1 MEIIGLIVEYNPFHN
16 GHLYQINKIK
26 EMYPNSLIILVLN
39 GYFTERGEISYLTKE
54 QKTKISLINGIN
66 IVVELP
72 VVYGTQAS
80 DIFAY
85 HSIRI
90 LNQLHITKLVFGSES
105 NDINKIKKLAEL
117 QNDINFDTLVKEELK
132 KGVNYPTALANALKS
147 DNFNYLPNDLLAIS
161 YVKAINKINKNIEPI
176 TLLRTNPYHDV
187 KSNDSIISA
196 ENIRSKLLSNEP
208 IDKYTPVSSYINIPN
223 YDTYFKLLKAS
234 IINNHHLNDILDAN
248 EGLDN
253 RLINNIF
260 KVNNL
265 TDLINI
271 IKTKRYTYNK
281 INRLLIHLLLGLTEY
296 DNKQL
301 KQDYIHLLGFDK
313 AGQKYLNSLK
323 ETNFIPNKKSLIYT
337 YELKASQLY
346 DLINNTNTY
355 EFEYKNQPIIKK

>member
-1 MEIIGLIVEYNPFHN
+1 MEIIGLIVEYNPFQN
-16 GHLYQINKIK
+16 GHLYTINKIK
-26 EMYPNSLIILVLN
+26 KMYPESIIILVLN

-90 LNQLHITKLVFGSES
+90 LNQLHITKLVFGRES

-132 KGVNYPTALANALKS
+132 KGVNYPTALAKALKN
-147 DNFNYLPNDLLAIS
+147 DDFDYLPNDLLAIS
-161 YVKAINKINKNIEPI
+161 YVKAINKINKNIEPVTI
-176 TLLRTNPYHDV
+176 LRTNSYHDT
-187 KSNDSIISA
+187 KSNDEIISA
-196 ENIRSKLLSNEP
+196 ENIRTKLLNNESVE
-208 IDKYTPVSSYINIPN
+208 KYTSASSYINIPN
-223 YDTYFKLLKAS
+223 YDIYFKLLKSS
-234 IINNHHLNDILDAN
+234 ILSNHHLYEILDAN

-253 RLINNIF
+253 RLINNIT

-265 TDLINI
+265 EDLINI

-281 INRLLIHLLLGLTEY
+281 INRLLVHILIGLTKS
-296 DNKQL
+296 DNKSL
-301 KQDYIHLLGFDK
+301 EQDYIHLLGFDSLGK
-313 AGQKYLNSLK
+313 KYLNSLK
-323 ETNFIPNKKSLIYT
+323 ETNFTPNKKSLVYK

-346 DLINNTNTY
+346 DLINNTNTF

>member
-1 MEIIGLIVEYNPFHN
+1 
-16 GHLYQINKIK
+16 
-26 EMYPNSLIILVLN
+26 MYPNSLIILVLN
-39 GYFTERGEISYLTKE
+39 GCFTERGEISYLTKE

-132 KGVNYPTALANALKS
+132 KGVNYPTALAKALKN
-147 DNFNYLPNDLLAIS
+147 DDFDYLPNDLLAIS
-161 YVKAINKINKNIEPI
+161 YVKAINKINKNIEPVTI
-176 TLLRTNPYHDV
+176 LRTNSYHDT
-187 KSNDSIISA
+187 KSNDKIISA
-196 ENIRSKLLSNEP
+196 ENIRTKLLNNESVE
-208 IDKYTPVSSYINIPN
+208 KYTSASSYINIPN
-223 YDTYFKLLKAS
+223 YDIYFKLLKSS
-234 IINNHHLNDILDAN
+234 ILSNHHLNEILDAN

-253 RLINNIF
+253 RLIKNIT

-265 TDLINI
+265 EDLINI

-281 INRLLIHLLLGLTEY
+281 INRLLVHILLGLTKS
-296 DNKQL
+296 DNKSL
-301 KQDYIHLLGFDK
+301 EQDYIHLLGFDSFGK
-313 AGQKYLNSLK
+313 KYLNSLK
-323 ETNFIPNKKSLIYT
+323 ETNFTPNKKSLVYK

-346 DLINNTNTY
+346 DLINNTNTF